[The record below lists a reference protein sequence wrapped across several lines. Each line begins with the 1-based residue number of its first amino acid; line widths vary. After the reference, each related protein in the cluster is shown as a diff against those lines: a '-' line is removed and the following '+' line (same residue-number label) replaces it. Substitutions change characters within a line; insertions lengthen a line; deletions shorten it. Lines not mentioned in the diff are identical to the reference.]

1 MSSFSKYSGII
12 EKPLVYV
19 LLLFY
24 NRTNIGLMEHM
35 MSTPNLT
42 RRQQEIYDYLR
53 AHLHEFPH
61 PPTLNELCDA
71 LGLSSRGSLHKQL
84 QALIK
89 EGLIE
94 PMNNQ
99 RRGVRL
105 VAEDI
110 ADIDP
115 DDNALPL
122 YGRIA
127 AGQPIEAIS
136 NPETMLVPPS
146 LRTDNPCYVLEVQGD
161 SMIEEGILDGDWVVI
176 EQRDHARNGE
186 IVAALVDG
194 EEVTLKR
201 IEQQQGQVILHPA
214 NSQMQPMN
222 FLPEQVQIQGVL
234 VGQMRRYH

>member
-1 MSSFSKYSGII
+1 
-12 EKPLVYV
+12 
-19 LLLFY
+19 
-24 NRTNIGLMEHM
+24 

-84 QALIK
+84 QALIR
-89 EGLIE
+89 ESLIE

-105 VAEDI
+105 VSEDL
-110 ADIDP
+110 AGIDP
-115 DDNALPL
+115 DDNSLPL

-136 NPETMLVPPS
+136 NPDTIVVPPP

-176 EQRDHARNGE
+176 EQRNHARNGE

-214 NSQMQPMN
+214 NSRMQPMS

-234 VGQMRRYH
+234 VGQMRSYH

>member
-1 MSSFSKYSGII
+1 MNMPS
-12 EKPLVYV
+12 
-19 LLLFY
+19 
-24 NRTNIGLMEHM
+24 
-35 MSTPNLT
+35 LT
-42 RRQQEIYDYLR
+42 RRQQEIYEYLLT
-53 AHLHEFPH
+53 HLHEFPH
-61 PPTLNELCDA
+61 PPTLNELCKA

-105 VAEDI
+105 TQPDDDA
-110 ADIDP
+110 IDP
-115 DDNALPL
+115 DLNELPL

-136 NPETMLVPPS
+136 TPETITVPPP
-146 LRTDNPCYVLEVQGD
+146 LRTENPCYVLEVKGD
-161 SMIEEGILDGDWVVI
+161 SMIDEGILDGDWVVI

-186 IVAALVDG
+186 IVVALVDG
-194 EEVTLKR
+194 EEATLKR
-201 IEQQQGQVILHPA
+201 IEQQNGKVILHPA
-214 NSQMQPMN
+214 NSAMQPMS

-234 VGQMRRYH
+234 VGQMRSYH

>member
-1 MSSFSKYSGII
+1 MNMPS
-12 EKPLVYV
+12 
-19 LLLFY
+19 
-24 NRTNIGLMEHM
+24 
-35 MSTPNLT
+35 LT
-42 RRQQEIYDYLR
+42 RRQQEIYEYLLT
-53 AHLHEFPH
+53 HLHEFPH

-105 VAEDI
+105 VQTATD
-110 ADIDP
+110 DIDP
-115 DDNALPL
+115 DVNELPL

-127 AGQPIEAIS
+127 AGQPIEAVS
-136 NPETMLVPPS
+136 TPETITVPPP
-146 LRTDNPCYVLEVQGD
+146 LRTENPCYVLEVKGD

-176 EQRDHARNGE
+176 EQRDNARNGE
-186 IVAALVDG
+186 IVVALVDG
-194 EEVTLKR
+194 EEATLKR
-201 IEQQQGQVILHPA
+201 IEQQDGKVILHPA
-214 NSQMQPMN
+214 NSAMQPMS

-234 VGQMRRYH
+234 VGQMRSYH

>member
-1 MSSFSKYSGII
+1 MNMPS
-12 EKPLVYV
+12 
-19 LLLFY
+19 
-24 NRTNIGLMEHM
+24 
-35 MSTPNLT
+35 LT
-42 RRQQEIYDYLR
+42 RRQQEIYEYLLT
-53 AHLHEFPH
+53 HLHEFPH

-105 VAEDI
+105 VQTATD
-110 ADIDP
+110 DIDP
-115 DDNALPL
+115 DVNELPL

-127 AGQPIEAIS
+127 AGQPIEAVS
-136 NPETMLVPPS
+136 TPETITVPPS
-146 LRTDNPCYVLEVQGD
+146 LRTENPCYVLEVKGD

-176 EQRDHARNGE
+176 EQRDNARNGE
-186 IVAALVDG
+186 IVVALVDG
-194 EEVTLKR
+194 EEATLKR
-201 IEQQQGQVILHPA
+201 IEQQDGKVILHPA
-214 NSQMQPMN
+214 NSAMQPMS

-234 VGQMRRYH
+234 VGQMRSYH